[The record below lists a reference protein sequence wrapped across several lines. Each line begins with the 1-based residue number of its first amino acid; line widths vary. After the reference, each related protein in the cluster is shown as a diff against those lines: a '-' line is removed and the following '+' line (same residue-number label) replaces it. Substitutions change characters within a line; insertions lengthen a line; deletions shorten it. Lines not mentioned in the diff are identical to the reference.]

1 MLLVRRAEG
10 TRVLY
15 SRHGIFA
22 YLLIIVNKFDFG
34 QNLTVQSN
42 FSAKPFQD
50 LLVSLFEE
58 VGYKSRWQFSQCSPI
73 TPALGLKLVVKV
85 CKIKPTGC

>member
-22 YLLIIVNKFDFG
+22 NLLIIVNKFDFG

-42 FSAKPFQD
+42 FLAKPFQD

-58 VGYKSRWQFSQCSPI
+58 AGYKSVDGNFRSAPPSLRLWGSSWW
-73 TPALGLKLVVKV
+73 
-85 CKIKPTGC
+85 

>member
-1 MLLVRRAEG
+1 MFPLYWAWLIETWDRAVLLVWRAEG

-42 FSAKPFQD
+42 F
-50 LLVSLFEE
+50 
-58 VGYKSRWQFSQCSPI
+58 
-73 TPALGLKLVVKV
+73 
-85 CKIKPTGC
+85 

>member
-10 TRVLY
+10 TLVLY

-42 FSAKPFQD
+42 F
-50 LLVSLFEE
+50 
-58 VGYKSRWQFSQCSPI
+58 
-73 TPALGLKLVVKV
+73 
-85 CKIKPTGC
+85 